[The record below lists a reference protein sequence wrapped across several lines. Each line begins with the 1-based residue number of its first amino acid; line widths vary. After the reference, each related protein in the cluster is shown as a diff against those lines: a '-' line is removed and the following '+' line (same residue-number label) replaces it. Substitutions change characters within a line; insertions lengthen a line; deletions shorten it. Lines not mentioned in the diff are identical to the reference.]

1 MTNSLFNKLIGIL
14 TKAKTGKKDITKLV
28 KKYIIDKNGRGTY
41 VYVKPDESYHGK
53 SIFDIIMNFF
63 GFKSR
68 EDAKRKVINDYINEG
83 KPKNIS
89 FNTWI
94 HHLTE
99 YFHHKEWW
107 DNYFEKKFL
116 KQLEKI
122 KEKIQSKQTVKKEKS
137 PKTQKVQTEKQDG
150 LVKKIRIDIML
161 HIYKLYNKPNLQEE
175 HHERESENQPKR
187 GVERPGLQQLRNTEQ
202 DGTQLSSG
210 VASRPSQS
218 SQLTPDQKKYLY
230 SRNNPRIGLD
240 APIKNSKTSIKRLRN
255 YVHELLNSKKDNE
268 FTEEEKEILKRYEGA
283 GGLDEEGRTVHGV
296 LYEFYTPSKVV
307 SKTWEILKTI
317 FNKITGKNFDE
328 TKLSILEPSGGTG
341 RFFHDYKKND
351 DIDIYEIDPIS
362 SRIAKILVPN
372 ANVIN
377 KAFQEHFLKD
387 GKVQKEYNGKLYDIV
402 IGNPPYGNYS
412 GKYKGLGE
420 GKEHKRYEEYF
431 IDRSLDTLKENG
443 ILAFVLPSRFLDSGN
458 SKIKEKIA
466 KKGQL
471 ITAYRLPNGIF
482 NTTSIGTDIVI
493 IRKTSKGGNLDD
505 FNDGNFFKNNQN
517 NVLGIEEIG
526 LDQYGK
532 QKKYIKLKEG
542 ETFDS
547 VLDLINLSDIEI
559 PKPGKKF
566 QAEETKEKISE
577 SLIGN
582 KNALG
587 TIREKKPKT
596 EKQKETKKQE
606 KQETKP
612 DIINKSK
619 YDYDDIYQIYNQ
631 DIPKHIYDLVYQTN
645 KKSNVKGVYD
655 LEKLTKEEIAS
666 LIENNL
672 CYSLVLN
679 NKVTLYNMNSILRY
693 NIYDLI
699 ESTERSILEL
709 QNTKLDPKLEG
720 ILNVDVLKKQLEYLK
735 SLQKERKTEKDI
747 YISPI
752 SKFAQEPLEDMEDK
766 SLKDIFWSWIKDNSE
781 DVIKFIKDNKLP
793 FVEISE
799 IYNYINQLQINRKES
814 NNKNLTEEEKELIKL
829 ENSKI
834 YNDRRLVSEKLF
846 QYFFEKEFGNLY
858 PELKEKVIEKYNK
871 IYNGHVKIDYKK
883 LPFHVE
889 GMSTKF
895 KDKEFTL
902 SNIQR
907 EGSNFLYYHGS
918 GILAYDVGVGKTLT
932 GITTIKR
939 LLDDKKV
946 KKPLVVVPKST
957 YKKWL
962 FEIRSAYPDIKINE
976 LYNLSN
982 FKETPKIEDG
992 TLSIATYEAL
1002 ERLMLKPENSQ
1013 AVERDTIDLMKDKKT
1028 FSFREQFKEAERI
1041 SEAVGKMEKTEGK
1054 SFYFEDLGFDY
1065 MMVDEAHN
1073 FKNIFKNAKLYNK
1086 KGFNEFGN
1094 ITGSQSQRGLNLFYL
1109 ARHLQLNNNVVH
1121 LLTATPFTNS
1131 PIEIYNMLSLVAADD
1146 LKRLKIHN
1154 LHDFMSQFVN
1164 ITNEM
1169 VVTTRGNIDYTD
1181 VVKSFRDSKTLK
1193 DLINKYID
1201 FRTAEEAKVKRP
1213 NYKYIIPMLKPNKA
1227 QIEIQEFLSDVG
1239 IEGLNEYAKLPID
1252 KIPKDI
1258 LNTLFSK
1265 ASRKKDLTPNEV
1277 LRQIHILR
1285 YSTLSTRMVKDYF
1298 VEGDPIKKNIKPS
1311 FVEESPKIQY
1321 TAKLASKV
1329 YKERPDIGQIVY
1341 LPRGVEYF
1349 DEVVNYFNKMG
1360 IPKDAIAV
1368 IDSKTPLPKREE
1380 IMTSFNDPKGKIKI
1394 VIGTDTIKEGVDL
1407 NGNTALL
1414 YDLFLDW
1421 NPSSKK
1427 QLIGRMV
1434 RQGNRQKNTFV
1445 ITPVIANT
1453 VDSALYQKHEEK
1465 ISRWGDVWSDK
1476 NPEKVFDIS
1485 GIDPNELKFD
1495 IIKNPLVLASALYRE
1510 DLNNINHE
1518 IKFLKQQRD
1527 VMEKN
1532 FDTHRFSISSYSI
1545 ARLYDDV
1552 INGKENHYIFSDPE
1566 FWEAIVDS
1574 KKMSLYLQI
1583 KFNQDPRKF
1592 LDYDNIEKLVKIA
1605 EIKNVFDIVK
1615 RIKNPEKYSFH
1626 YISKYIG
1633 NDNFFNLMVDQKAKK
1648 YMEKNNISYEDA
1660 YKQAYKESFNDPQL
1674 FEKFVN
1680 ESKRKLNFFD
1690 LAQKLSETVFSYE
1703 GYIRYLKETLKK
1715 KERLVEK
1722 ISSRYGVDHNDY
1734 MNLLPNYV
1742 KRYFEKY
1749 NYISDKIKE
1758 YEETLNKKEDKP
1770 ENKIPIYEKY
1780 INKAKAI
1787 IEASKRPEEEIDEA
1801 VEKHFQEII
1810 NNLQTWDESDLE
1822 QPFEITKAL
1831 LFYIVNKS
1839 EYKKFIIV
1847 DSNEIISYN

>member
-1 MTNSLFNKLIGIL
+1 MTNFSFKKLIEIL

-41 VYVKPDESYHGK
+41 VYVKPDEGYHGK

-116 KQLEKI
+116 KQLEKV
-122 KEKIQSKQTVKKEKS
+122 KEKIQSKQVDKREKS
-137 PKTQKVQTEKQDG
+137 PKTQKVQSEKQEG
-150 LVKKIRIDIML
+150 LIRKIRIDIML
-161 HIYKLYNKPNLQEE
+161 HIYKLYSKPNLQEE
-175 HHERESENQPKR
+175 HHERENENQLNR
-187 GVERPGLQQLRNTEQ
+187 RAERSGLQQLRNTEQ
-202 DGTQLSSG
+202 DGTELSSG
-210 VASRPSQS
+210 VVGRPSQS
-218 SQLTPDQKKYLY
+218 SQITPDQKKYLY

-307 SKTWEILKTI
+307 SKTWDILKTI

-387 GKVQKEYNGKLYDIV
+387 GRVQKEYNGKLYDIV
-402 IGNPPYGNYS
+402 IGNPPYGDYS
-412 GKYKGLGE
+412 GRYKGLGE

-443 ILAFVLPSRFLDSGN
+443 ILAFILPSRFLDSGN

-505 FNDGNFFKNNQN
+505 FNNGNFFKNNQN
-517 NVLGIEEIG
+517 NVLGTEEIG

-532 QKKYIKLKEG
+532 QKKYVKLKEG

-547 VLDLINLSDIEI
+547 VLDLINLSNIEI
-559 PKPGKKF
+559 PEPGRKF
-566 QAEETKEKISE
+566 QSEETKEKISE

-587 TIREKKPKT
+587 AIREKKPKT
-596 EKQKETKKQE
+596 EKQKETTKKE

-612 DIINKSK
+612 NIIDKPK
-619 YDYDDIYQIYNQ
+619 YDYDDIYKLYNV
-631 DIPKHIYDLVYQTN
+631 DVPKHIYDLVYQTN

-699 ESTERSILEL
+699 ESTEKSIIEL

-752 SKFAQEPLEDMEDK
+752 SKFAQEPLEDMEGL
-766 SLKDIFWSWIKDNSE
+766 SLKDIFWNWVQENNE
-781 DVIKFIKDNKLP
+781 DVVKFIKDNDLP
-793 FVEISE
+793 FVEINE
-799 IYNYINQLQINRKES
+799 IRNYINNLKLSKSEFNK
-814 NNKNLTEEEKELIKL
+814 KNLTEEEKELRKL
-829 ENSKI
+829 EIIKG

-846 QYFFEKEFGNLY
+846 QYFFENEFGNLY
-858 PELKEKVIEKYNK
+858 PILKEKVIDMYNK
-871 IYNGHVKIDYKK
+871 IYNGYVKVDYKK

-932 GITTIKR
+932 GITTVKR

-946 KKPLVVVPKST
+946 KKPLIVVPKST

-962 FEIRSAYPDIKINE
+962 FEIKSAYPDIKINE

-982 FKETPKIEDG
+982 FKETPIIEDG

-1002 ERLMLKPENSQ
+1002 ERLMLKQENSR
-1013 AVERDTIDLMKDKKT
+1013 AVEQDTKDLIKDKNERSERDE
-1028 FSFREQFKEAERI
+1028 FLEEERI
-1041 SEAVGKMEKTEGK
+1041 SELVGKMEKTEGK
-1054 SFYFEDLGFDY
+1054 SFYFEDLGIDY

-1073 FKNIFKNAKLYNK
+1073 FKNIFKNAKLQNK
-1086 KGFNEFGN
+1086 SAHNEFSS
-1094 ITGSQSQRGLNLFYL
+1094 ITGSQSQRGLKLFYL

-1131 PIEIYNMLSLVAADD
+1131 PIEIYNMLSLVAAND
-1146 LKRLKIHN
+1146 LKKFNIHN

-1164 ITNEM
+1164 ISNEM
-1169 VVTTRGNIDYTD
+1169 VVTTRGNIDYKD

-1213 NYKYIIPMLKPNKA
+1213 DYKYIVPMLKPSKT
-1227 QIEIQEFLSDVG
+1227 QIQIQESVSDVG
-1239 IEGLNEYAKLPID
+1239 IEGLNEYAKLPVN
-1252 KIPKDI
+1252 KIPKNV
-1258 LNTLFSK
+1258 LSELFSK
-1265 ASRKKDLTPNEV
+1265 VASKKGTTSGEILK
-1277 LRQIHILR
+1277 QIHILR
-1285 YSTLSTRMVKDYF
+1285 YSTLSSKMVKDF
-1298 VEGDPIKKNIKPS
+1298 FDEKDSIKKNIKSS

-1349 DEVVNYFNKMG
+1349 DEVVNYFSKIG
-1360 IPKDAIAV
+1360 IPKDAIAI

-1394 VIGTDTIKEGVDL
+1394 VIGTDTIKEGIDL

-1414 YDLFLDW
+1414 YDLFIDW

-1510 DLNNINHE
+1510 DLNNKNKE
-1518 IKFLKQQRD
+1518 VEFLKYQRESIMKELERNED
-1527 VMEKN
+1527 KVN
-1532 FDTHRFSISSYSI
+1532 NYSISK
-1545 ARLYDDV
+1545 LYFNV
-1552 INGKENHYIFSDPE
+1552 KNGEENHYILSDSN
-1566 FWEAIVDS
+1566 FWEVVDS
-1574 KKMSLYLQI
+1574 PFKLRSYLEKKLEENPKQ
-1583 KFNQDPRKF
+1583 FF
-1592 LDYDNIEKLVKIA
+1592 DYDNLEKLIKFANIVDYNIFLVNKLNEQISNIFRGDHLFNSYVKQKARQYMDEQKISFEEAYKKAYKEAYNDPKYYEYLVNEKHKILLHGLSQKISYNLSTLRDLEQVMKEKLKKNEKIA
-1605 EIKNVFDIVK
+1605 EKLASRYGINHRDAVNFPFLYRNKVY
-1615 RIKNPEKYSFH
+1615 EKYE
-1626 YISKYIG
+1626 Y
-1633 NDNFFNLMVDQKAKK
+1633 L
-1648 YMEKNNISYEDA
+1648 NNKI
-1660 YKQAYKESFNDPQL
+1660 
-1674 FEKFVN
+1674 N
-1680 ESKRKLNFFD
+1680 E
-1690 LAQKLSETVFSYE
+1690 
-1703 GYIRYLKETLKK
+1703 IKETLN
-1715 KERLVEK
+1715 E
-1722 ISSRYGVDHNDY
+1722 
-1734 MNLLPNYV
+1734 
-1742 KRYFEKY
+1742 
-1749 NYISDKIKE
+1749 
-1758 YEETLNKKEDKP
+1758 KEDKP

-1801 VEKHFQEII
+1801 VEKHFHEII

-1847 DSNEIISYN
+1847 DSKDILSYN